1 MEGIHGSAIAFIK
14 KKPQV
19 VNAKFNVLNQVEFF
33 VRAIISSYIFQFPF
47 NAHKKTRKWG
57 TSFREWWKKIRKRF
71 KQD

>member
-14 KKPQV
+14 KNPQV

-47 NAHKKTRKWG
+47 NAHKKT
-57 TSFREWWKKIRKRF
+57 KK
-71 KQD
+71 